1 MRGRHFAVFDI
12 DGTLIRWQLYHAIAD
27 ALARSGHIKPESYQ
41 AMRDSRMQ
49 WKKRSGGSS
58 FKVYEK
64 QLILTY
70 EEVLSTLSLEQFNEA
85 VDAVFNEYK
94 DQVYTYTRDL
104 LVHLKKEGYLL
115 FAISGS
121 QTEIVAKIASYYGF
135 DDYVG
140 TAYEYKYSRFTGKKS
155 VGSLNKAATLK
166 DLVDKYAA
174 TYAGSVGVGDSE
186 SDAKMLELVDKPIAF
201 NPERALFANAD
212 VKGWKIVLERKNVV
226 YELEKK
232 DGKYQLVTS
241 NTR

>member
-1 MRGRHFAVFDI
+1 
-12 DGTLIRWQLYHAIAD
+12 
-27 ALARSGHIKPESYQ
+27 
-41 AMRDSRMQ
+41 
-49 WKKRSGGSS
+49 
-58 FKVYEK
+58 
-64 QLILTY
+64 
-70 EEVLSTLSLEQFNEA
+70 SLEQFNEA

-140 TAYEYKYSRFTGKKS
+140 TAYEYKYSRFTCKKS